1 MKDNPVFCTESMA
14 RLCAAQ
20 GHNEKSA
27 EIYRYLLKADPDN
40 RKISQ
45 ALAGLTGQTREPA
58 TSRSVD
64 VPDQLQSM
72 VNRWVSLL
80 VERDLKRRF
89 DQVRHQLAGTS
100 HQD

>member
-1 MKDNPVFCTESMA
+1 MA

-27 EIYRYLLKADPDN
+27 EIYSYLLKANPGN
-40 RKISQ
+40 REISQ
-45 ALAGLTGQTREPA
+45 ALAEVTGQARESAPP
-58 TSRSVD
+58 RSVD
-64 VPDQLQSM
+64 VPDQLQAK

-89 DQVRHQLAGTS
+89 DQVRHQLAGTP